1 MVRTTLLMKTTMMS
15 MITRSRISVD
25 RKGRSKG
32 AVLAASSGRNI
43 MLPRGETQDKKNK
56 LQWEHE

>member
-1 MVRTTLLMKTTMMS
+1 MMS